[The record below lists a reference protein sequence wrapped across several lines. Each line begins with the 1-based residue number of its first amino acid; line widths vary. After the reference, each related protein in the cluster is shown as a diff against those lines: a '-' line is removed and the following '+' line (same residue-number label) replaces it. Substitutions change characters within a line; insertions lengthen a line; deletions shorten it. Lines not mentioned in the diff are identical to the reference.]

1 MDATEGM
8 KKAIADRKASL
19 VNSIKVLDK
28 AVKESRPNRQK
39 RMAEQRRT
47 E

>member
-1 MDATEGM
+1 MDAASEM
-8 KKAIADRKASL
+8 KKAIANRKASL
-19 VNSIKVLDK
+19 VKSLKVLDK
-28 AVKESRPNRQK
+28 AVKEPRSNRQK